1 MNIYEKIEKSNVILC
16 YMVSIKWIGK
26 LVYNSLFAWNDK
38 LEVERRKIKMDMEV
52 FKEFN
57 QKCSQELPNEID
69 KIL

>member
-1 MNIYEKIEKSNVILC
+1 
-16 YMVSIKWIGK
+16 